1 MKRVTRGDAPV
12 DADVSREAILA
23 VIARIP
29 RGRVAAYGQV
39 AWAAG
44 LPGRARL
51 VGRILAEG
59 VAVDLP
65 WHRVINA
72 AGEIALPKNSAGGR
86 EQRRRLREEG
96 VSFENNRVSM
106 RRYGWREGD
115 ASPLID

>member
-1 MKRVTRGDAPV
+1 MSRGEAPV
-12 DADVSREAILA
+12 DADAARTAILE

-51 VGRILAEG
+51 VGRILGEG
-59 VAVDLP
+59 IAADLP

-72 AGEIALPKNSAGGR
+72 AGEIALPKNSPAAR

-96 VSFENNRVSM
+96 IVFDNGKVSM
-106 RRYGWREGD
+106 RRYGWRAAD